1 MNPVSAH
8 RTAVARF
15 NLYGYA
21 YKMMGVMCLTR
32 TLLEAK
38 GIRKVFPGT
47 VALDHVSFELLEGEI
62 HALMGENGAGKSTF
76 LKIVTGALQPDAGEI
91 YIAGR
96 SVKMHSPVDARRMGV
111 AIVHQELS
119 LFPDISVMENI
130 LVGQTPTRAGFM
142 RRRQMQEICEH
153 YLERFQVRFSPTD
166 VVKDLSVSQQQIVEI
181 VKALVTDADVYIF
194 DEPTS
199 ALSVDDA
206 SRLFGVLRELK
217 SKGKGVIYVS
227 HKFDEIFQLSDRI
240 TVLRDGSL
248 IGTVPTSETNADEV
262 IRMMVGRSIERI
274 YPEKGRP
281 NGQVLLKVQN
291 LNAGSKCRN
300 VSFELHKG
308 EILGVFGL
316 VGSGRTEIM
325 RAMAGIDPRTSGE
338 IAIDG
343 HAVRIHTVQDAMR
356 HGLYYLTEDR
366 KEQGL
371 FLKMSIRDNVAVT
384 HLERLSKRGLIQRGP
399 ARDLANNVIRDLRVK
414 AKDDEQL
421 VGSLSGGN
429 QQKVMIGKWISRQP
443 KVLILDEPTRGIDV
457 GAKAE
462 IHQLLRRLANE
473 GIGIIVISSELPE
486 IVGLSDRVMVIHN
499 GAVAGILTG
508 QQLNDET
515 IMEFASGLH
524 KETAVG

>member
-1 MNPVSAH
+1 
-8 RTAVARF
+8 
-15 NLYGYA
+15 
-21 YKMMGVMCLTR
+21 MCLAR
-32 TLLEAK
+32 TLLEAR
-38 GIRKVFPGT
+38 GIRKEFPGT
-47 VALDHVSFELLEGEI
+47 VALDNVSFELFEGEI

-91 YIAGR
+91 HIAGR
-96 SVKMHSPVDARRMGV
+96 PVKLHSPVDARRLGV

-130 LVGQTPTRAGFM
+130 LVGQAPTRMGLM
-142 RRRQMQEICEH
+142 RRQQMHEVCER
-153 YLERFQVRFSPTD
+153 YLERFHVGFSPTD
-166 VVKDLSVSQQQIVEI
+166 VVKNLSVSQQQIVEI

-199 ALSVDDA
+199 ALSVEDA
-206 SRLFGVLRELK
+206 SRLFDVLRELK

-240 TVLRDGSL
+240 TVFRDGAL
-248 IGTVPTSETNADEV
+248 IGTVQTSETDSDEV

-274 YPEKGRP
+274 YPDKGKPEAR
-281 NGQVLLKVQN
+281 VLLKVQN
-291 LNAGSKCRN
+291 LNAGPKCRN

-316 VGSGRTEIM
+316 VGSGRTEMM
-325 RAMAGIDPRTSGE
+325 RALAGIDPRTSGE
-338 IAIDG
+338 IVMDG
-343 HAVRIHTVQDAMR
+343 HPVRIHTIQDAMR

-384 HLERLSKRGLIQRGP
+384 HLDHLSKRGLLQRGR
-399 ARDLANNVIRDLRVK
+399 ARDLATSVIRDLRVK

-443 KVLILDEPTRGIDV
+443 RVLILDEPTRGIDV

-486 IVGLSDRVMVIHN
+486 IVGLSDRVMVVHD
-499 GAVAGILTG
+499 GTVAGILSG
-508 QQLNDET
+508 SQMNDET
-515 IMEFASGLH
+515 IMEYASGLH